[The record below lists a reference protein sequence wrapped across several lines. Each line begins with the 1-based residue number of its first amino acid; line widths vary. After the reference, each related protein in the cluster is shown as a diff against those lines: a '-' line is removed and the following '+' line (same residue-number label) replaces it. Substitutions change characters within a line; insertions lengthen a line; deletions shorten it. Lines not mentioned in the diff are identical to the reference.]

1 MTVLYS
7 RIPEQPVPPAA
18 NDCGAPHGPET
29 LTGMTDAV
37 LREIAAL
44 LDIFAKTGDTAAIDL
59 ASLPLTDADRA
70 DLEKRLGRGEVEAKV
85 SVAGD
90 SEVWETAYAGV
101 WWVRHRGLGGRIAC
115 EQVAIT
121 ATPDILITDREDA
134 RAAAKRLSDD
144 LAVADESANE
154 EAANG

>member
-7 RIPEQPVPPAA
+7 RLPEAQAPVPIEP
-18 NDCGAPHGPET
+18 NGPQT
-29 LTGMTDAV
+29 LTGMAEAV

-44 LDIFAKTGDTAAIDL
+44 LEAFASTGAVAAIDL
-59 ASLPLTDADRA
+59 ASLPLSDADREE
-70 DLEKRLGRGEVEAKV
+70 LEKRLGRGEVEATI

-101 WWVRHRGLGGRIAC
+101 WWVRHRGLGGRLAC
-115 EQVAIT
+115 EQIAVT

-134 RAAAKRLSDD
+134 RAAASRLARD
-144 LAVADESANE
+144 LEAANADTSE

>member
-1 MTVLYS
+1 MTVVYS
-7 RIPEQPVPPAA
+7 RIPEPSAMPAA

-29 LTGMTDAV
+29 VTGMAEAV

-44 LDIFAKTGDTAAIDL
+44 LETFASTGAAAAIDL
-59 ASLPLTDADRA
+59 ASLPLTDADREE
-70 DLEKRLGRGEVEAKV
+70 LEKRLGRGEVEAKV

-101 WWVRHRGLGGRIAC
+101 WWVRHRGLGGRLAC
-115 EQVAIT
+115 EQIAVT

-134 RAAAKRLSDD
+134 RAAARRLARD
-144 LAVADESANE
+144 LEAQTADTSE